1 MRSISSKLT
10 TAGLTL
16 IAIAISFLAMAP
28 LLWAVVSAFR
38 PAGDIFRY
46 MNPLTW
52 HTVLPIPATL
62 DNFAVVWES
71 SFPLALTNSVIVTT
85 ATVALGLL
93 ISVPAAFALS
103 ALTFRGRGLV
113 FAIVL
118 VSFLI
123 PFDSIAIPLS
133 TMFRTLQLS
142 DSYLGIILPAIGNGL
157 AIFQLRQFFLN
168 VPVELKEAARLDGLG
183 WFGIMRRIYIPLAK
197 PAILG
202 AGLLIFIFQWQSYLW
217 PLMIAPDPEFI
228 LAPIAIANYAEQY
241 NVAYGAVFL
250 AGTITALIPLL
261 VLLATQRLFIQSIA
275 TTGSKG

>member
-1 MRSISSKLT
+1 MRPVKSKLSLV
-10 TAGLTL
+10 ALS
-16 IAIAISFLAMAP
+16 IVAIVVSFLAMAP
-28 LLWAVVSAFR
+28 LLWAIVSAFR

-52 HTVLPIPATL
+52 LTVLPIPATL
-62 DNFAVVWES
+62 DNFVVVWES
-71 SFPLALTNSVIVTT
+71 SFPLALANSVLVTT
-85 ATVALGLL
+85 VTVALGLA

-103 ALTFRGRGLV
+103 ALNFRGRGLL

-133 TMFRTLQLS
+133 TMFRTLKLS

-168 VPVELKEAARLDGLG
+168 IPVELKEAARLDGLG
-183 WFGIMRRIYIPLAK
+183 WFGLMSRIYIPLAK

-217 PLMIAPDPEFI
+217 PLLIAPDPQFI

-250 AGTITALIPLL
+250 AGVVTAIVPLL
-261 VLLATQRLFIQSIA
+261 VLLATQRLFVQSIA